1 MKKLFLLVLLV
12 SFQGIFA
19 QKAEVQKSIETFFKG
34 FHARDTVTIKS
45 VCAEKIIMQ
54 SISESEKG
62 KKFRNEEPSAFM
74 KMIATIP
81 LEEKFEE
88 RILSYNVQ
96 IDGSM
101 AHVWTPYEFYIDGKF
116 SHKGVNS
123 FQLFKEKDIWKII
136 YVVDTRR
143 KS

>member
-62 KKFRNEEPSAFM
+62 KKFRNEEPSSFM

-116 SHKGVNS
+116 SHRGVNS
-123 FQLFKEKDIWKII
+123 FQVFKEKDIWKII

-143 KS
+143 K